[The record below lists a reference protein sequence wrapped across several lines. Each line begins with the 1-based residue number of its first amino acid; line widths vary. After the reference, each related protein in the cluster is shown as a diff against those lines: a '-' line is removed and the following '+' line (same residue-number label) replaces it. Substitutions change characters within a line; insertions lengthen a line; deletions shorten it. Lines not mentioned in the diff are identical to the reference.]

1 MANALRFFGITAH
14 DTHAPVQPTDGVE
27 LLTFRDLSAIVGPGP
42 YSADQPTGETIE
54 EFRRV
59 VEGVF
64 ARASVLPAPVGTVFR
79 TRETLLKWLELHYV
93 ALSDALSFVDDRAVA
108 RVHIRREGGP
118 ADARE
123 SGADVAAVAA
133 EVFRSLRRQ
142 SVAQIPLKTEHL
154 TGIVLSSSF
163 LVEKELW
170 NDFTG
175 SVEEQR
181 TKNPGLHFDLS
192 GPWPPFDFVRMQF
205 GG

>member
-1 MANALRFFGITAH
+1 
-14 DTHAPVQPTDGVE
+14 
-27 LLTFRDLSAIVGPGP
+27 
-42 YSADQPTGETIE
+42 
-54 EFRRV
+54 
-59 VEGVF
+59 
-64 ARASVLPAPVGTVFR
+64 
-79 TRETLLKWLELHYV
+79 
-93 ALSDALSFVDDRAVA
+93 
-108 RVHIRREGGP
+108 
-118 ADARE
+118 
-123 SGADVAAVAA
+123 
-133 EVFRSLRRQ
+133 
-142 SVAQIPLKTEHL
+142 VAQIPLKTEHL